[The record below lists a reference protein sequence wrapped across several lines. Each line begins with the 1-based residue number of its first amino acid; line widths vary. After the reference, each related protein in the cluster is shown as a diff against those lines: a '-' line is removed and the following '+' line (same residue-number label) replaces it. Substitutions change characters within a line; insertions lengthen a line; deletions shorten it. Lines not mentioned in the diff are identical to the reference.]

1 MGHPRRGATTGVL
14 VSGRIAILVVDGYS
28 PVTPETTADAI
39 HFPWIDLCLRE
50 VTRRSVGSDH
60 EVHIWD
66 NAGLSEHRNVMEATD
81 RVRTWPEA
89 MSPLSRL
96 SHAAALDRL
105 MAMTGDDVEYLVFL
119 DTDAMPI
126 ADDWLGTLTSK
137 LDDGAAIVGAC
148 ATKWHPSSRR
158 SSM

>member
-1 MGHPRRGATTGVL
+1 M
-14 VSGRIAILVVDGYS
+14 SGRIAILVVDGYS